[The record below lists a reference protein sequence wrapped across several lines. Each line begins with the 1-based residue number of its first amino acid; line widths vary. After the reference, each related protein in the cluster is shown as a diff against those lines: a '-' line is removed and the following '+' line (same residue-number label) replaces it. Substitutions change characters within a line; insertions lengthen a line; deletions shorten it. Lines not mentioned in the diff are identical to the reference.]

1 MPHRDFDIPALAR
14 YLHITPEQVTRMAER
29 GTIPGRKVA
38 GQWRFSP
45 AEIHHWLE
53 ERIGAAGEA
62 DLAEM
67 QGMLDRAAASSDAA
81 VSVSELLQP
90 EAIAIPLAART
101 RNSVIKAM
109 VELAART
116 GHLWDPAEM
125 AEAVQAREKLHPT
138 ALDSGVALLHPRRP
152 MPHLLEQPLIALGR
166 TVSGIPFGSESGQLT
181 DLFFLI
187 CSVDDA
193 QHLRTLARLSRL
205 LATPGFLEEL
215 RAAQTPSEA
224 HSVVRRYERQLD
236 ARSAKTR

>member
-1 MPHRDFDIPALAR
+1 MPHRDFDVPALAR
-14 YLHITPEQVTRMAER
+14 YLHVTPEQVTRMAER
-29 GTIPGRKVA
+29 GTLPGRKVA
-38 GQWRFSP
+38 GQWRFSR

-53 ERIGAAGEA
+53 ERIGAAKEA
-62 DLAEM
+62 DLAQM
-67 QGMLDRAAASSDAA
+67 QGMLDQAAGGAAAAA
-81 VSVSELLQP
+81 TVGELLLP

-138 ALDSGVALLHPRRP
+138 AMDSGVALLHPRRP
-152 MPHLLEQPLIALGR
+152 LPHLLAQPLIALGR
-166 TVSGIPFGSESGQLT
+166 TASGIPFGSESGQLT

-205 LATPGFLEEL
+205 LASAGFLDEL
-215 RAAQTPSEA
+215 REAQTPAEA
-224 HSVVRRYERQLD
+224 HSVVRRYEQQLD
-236 ARSAKTR
+236 ERSAKSR